1 MEHVHWVKD
10 KNCTIISIICKKID
24 KIQHPFMTK
33 TLQKLGLERMYL
45 SIIKAIYDKFTADII
60 WWNLE
65 SVSFKIRKKK
75 GVSTLTTSIQQ
86 VPEVLARAIGKNKRH
101 PNQRGWFPLLADG
114 IILHIEQHNDLAKK
128 LWELINSIKFP
139 DIKPIYKNQF
149 HVYILTTNY
158 LKMN

>member
-1 MEHVHWVKD
+1 MGLQSQTWLKWSSIHAHVCVSIYMHINMMEHVHWVKD

-33 TLQKLGLERMYL
+33 TLQKLGIERMYL

-101 PNQRGWFPLLADG
+101 PNQRGWSKIPFACRWY
-114 IILHIEQHNDLAKK
+114 N
-128 LWELINSIKFP
+128 
-139 DIKPIYKNQF
+139 
-149 HVYILTTNY
+149 LTYRTT
-158 LKMN
+158 